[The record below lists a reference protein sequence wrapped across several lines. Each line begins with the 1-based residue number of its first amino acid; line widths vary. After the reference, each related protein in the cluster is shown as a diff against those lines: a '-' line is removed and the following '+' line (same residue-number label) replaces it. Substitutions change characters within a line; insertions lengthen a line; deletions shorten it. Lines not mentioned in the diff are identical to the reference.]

1 MIRTSSKARKAME
14 AMEEAVEDDDDEEE
28 DEEKE
33 DESKGGGDDQDGT
46 MFIFYLKGEILKD

>member
-1 MIRTSSKARKAME
+1 ME

-33 DESKGGGDDQDGT
+33 DESKGEGDDQDGI